1 MFFNKRIRSNAAIDK
16 WSCFVM
22 FVTLLLSVGVS
33 IYAFKLPFNYL
44 YIVANVMLF
53 VLTFDALRDSRMYK
67 GSHWNTL
74 EYYIHDL
81 NLIKGSV
88 FGSKN
93 ITRTFIYYVL
103 IAVLIY
109 EIFRSDIDG
118 ILFILYL
125 GACFIYLS
133 FFNKYGMND
142 VEVNPEILDRISAI
156 ENITDEDRKN
166 LENDIYSHIKYFKR
180 LYRGELYLIF
190 EKHLNKIKEREK
202 ALKENELN
210 SKKDKYEDFLNRV
223 EDRISKQ
230 Q

>member
-1 MFFNKRIRSNAAIDK
+1 MFFNKRIHSNAAVDK
-16 WSCFVM
+16 WACFVI
-22 FVTLLLSVGVS
+22 FVTLLLSIGVS
-33 IYAFKLPFNYL
+33 IYAFNLPLGYL
-44 YIVANVMLF
+44 YIVSNIMLF

-74 EYYIHDL
+74 EYYIHEL
-81 NLIKGSV
+81 NLIKGSL

-93 ITRTFIYYVL
+93 TIKTVIYYVL

-118 ILFILYL
+118 ILFVLYL

-190 EKHLNKIKEREK
+190 EKLLNKIKEREK
-202 ALKENELN
+202 ALKENESK

>member
-1 MFFNKRIRSNAAIDK
+1 M
-16 WSCFVM
+16 
-22 FVTLLLSVGVS
+22 
-33 IYAFKLPFNYL
+33 
-44 YIVANVMLF
+44 
-53 VLTFDALRDSRMYK
+53 
-67 GSHWNTL
+67 SHWIN
-74 EYYIHDL
+74 
-81 NLIKGSV
+81 
-88 FGSKN
+88 
-93 ITRTFIYYVL
+93 IYYVL

-118 ILFILYL
+118 ILFVLYL